1 MGDVVHYFTLIPQ
14 YKFMS
19 PVEEIKARLD
29 IIDIVSENVQ
39 LKKSGRHYMGYCP
52 FHNNTRSPAFA
63 VFPESGT
70 WKCFG
75 ACADGGDIF
84 SYVMKKNGWDFKESL
99 VQLAKRANVT
109 LEEMTPQQKQRKSIE
124 DEQVELLESAADY
137 FHQLFLHAPQAE
149 FARNYVKG
157 REFTDETIAT
167 FKFGFALNAWD
178 ALRTHFLDQGY
189 SEQDLLDAGLLTE
202 NVDKGTKY
210 DRFRNRIIIPIRDIT
225 GRTVGFGART
235 LEKDGIPKY
244 LNSPQTGLFDKST
257 ILFGLDMGKRFV
269 REARQAVIVEGY
281 MDVIMAWQGGFRNVV
296 AQMGTSLTREQL
308 QLLKRYTKR
317 FVIALDAD
325 VAGANATMRSLK
337 IARDTLDREAEIGF
351 DPTGLI
357 KEESRLQADI
367 RIATMPE
374 GEDPDSII
382 RNDPANWAKLIG
394 AAQPVVEYVTSVLVS
409 QNPLSDA
416 KNKSDIAQ
424 QVIPLIL
431 DITDPIERDHY
442 WQYLGRILQV
452 DERSLRQLNI
462 KKNRQN
468 GASNNRQRPV
478 VAGKST
484 RPLNEQPDSPPHS
497 GERASALRDF
507 SRRTTRREEEFLG
520 RCVHSPILIRQVNKI
535 LSEIGQP
542 ILHAQDFSVQIDREL
557 FLIINNKQ
565 SAGEVVTAS
574 GMWDSLEPILVERLK
589 FISTEAVVSDKK
601 PGRSLALSV
610 LQWRWEKKKQLHRD
624 LKLMITSAHHNSE
637 QESLSELTLQVNN
650 LNEEIREIDQAK
662 TGISSRGNRRY
673 SHKW

>member
-1 MGDVVHYFTLIPQ
+1 
-14 YKFMS
+14 MS

-84 SYVMKKNGWDFKESL
+84 SYVMKKNGWDFKEAL

-109 LEEMTPQQKQRKSIE
+109 LEELSPQQKKRKSLE
-124 DEQVELLESAADY
+124 EEQVELLEAAADY
-137 FHQLFLHAPQAE
+137 FHQLFLYAPQAE
-149 FARNYVKG
+149 FARSYIKD
-157 REFTDETIAT
+157 REFSEETIAT
-167 FKFGFALNAWD
+167 FKVGYALNAWD

-202 NVDKGTKY
+202 NADKGTKY
-210 DRFRNRIIIPIRDIT
+210 DRFRNRIIIPIRDLN

-244 LNSPQTGLFDKST
+244 LNSPQTGLFDKSNL
-257 ILFGLDMGKRFV
+257 LFGLDMGKRFV

-325 VAGANATMRSLK
+325 AAGVNATMRSLNV
-337 IARDTLDREAEIGF
+337 ARDTLDREAEIGF
-351 DPTGLI
+351 DPTGLV

-382 RNDPANWAKLIG
+382 RNDPAEWAKLIG
-394 AAQPVVEYVTSVLVS
+394 GAKSVVEYVTSILVE
-409 QNPLSDA
+409 QKPISDA
-416 KNKSDIAQ
+416 KNKSEIAQ

-431 DITDPIERDHY
+431 DINDPVERDHY
-442 WQYLGRILQV
+442 WQFLARTLQV

-462 KKNRQN
+462 KKKRQN
-468 GASNNRQRPV
+468 ASNNNNRQRPV
-478 VAGKST
+478 VTGKSGQAQPEPP
-484 RPLNEQPDSPPHS
+484 PLPGQRTT
-497 GERASALRDF
+497 GLRDP

-535 LSEIGQP
+535 LSETGQP

-557 FLIINNKQ
+557 FLIMNNKQ
-565 SAGEVVTAS
+565 SAGEVATS
-574 GMWDSLEPILVERLK
+574 GEMWDSLEPILAERLK
-589 FISTEAVVSDKK
+589 VISKEALASDKK

-624 LKLMITSAHHNSE
+624 LKLMVTDAHINAE
-637 QESLSELTLQVNN
+637 QESLNLLTHQIKN
-650 LNEEIREIDQAK
+650 LGEEINEIDQAK

>member
-1 MGDVVHYFTLIPQ
+1 
-14 YKFMS
+14 MS

-29 IIDIVSENVQ
+29 ILDIVSENVQ

-84 SYVMKKNGWDFKESL
+84 SYVMKKNGWDFKEAL

-109 LEEMTPQQKQRKSIE
+109 LQEMTPQQKKRKSIE
-124 DEQVELLESAADY
+124 EEQVELLEAAADY
-137 FHQLFLHAPQAE
+137 FHQLFLYAPQAE
-149 FARNYVKG
+149 HARNYIKG
-157 REFTDETIAT
+157 REFTDKTIET
-167 FKFGFALNAWD
+167 FKVGFALNSWD

-189 SEQDLLDAGLLTE
+189 SEQELLDAGLLTE

-210 DRFRNRIIIPIRDIT
+210 DRFRNRVIIPIRDIT

-244 LNSPQTGLFDKST
+244 LNSPQTGLFDKSQ
-257 ILFGLDMGKRFV
+257 ILFGLDMSKRFV

-281 MDVIMAWQGGFRNVV
+281 MDVIMAWQGGFRNVI
-296 AQMGTSLTREQL
+296 AQMGTALTREQL

-325 VAGANATMRSLK
+325 AAGANATMRSLSV
-337 IARDTLDREAEIGF
+337 ARDTLDREAEIAF
-351 DPTGLI
+351 DPTGLV

-367 RIATMPE
+367 RIAQMPE

-382 RNDPANWAKLIG
+382 RNDPAEWAKLIG
-394 AAQPVVEYVTSVLVS
+394 SAKPVVEYVTSVLVE
-409 QNPLSDA
+409 QNPITEA
-416 KNKSDIAQ
+416 KNKSEIAQ

-431 DITDPIERDHY
+431 DINDPVERDHY
-442 WQYLGRILQV
+442 WQYLARTLQV
-452 DERSLRQLNI
+452 DERSLRQLHI
-462 KKNRQN
+462 KKSRQN
-468 GASNNRQRPV
+468 NATSNRQRPV
-478 VAGKST
+478 VNGKS
-484 RPLNEQPDSPPHS
+484 SPPKQQS
-497 GERASALRDF
+497 SAQSSQPMAGLRDPA
-507 SRRTTRREEEFLG
+507 RRTIKREEEFLG
-520 RCVHSPILIRQVNKI
+520 RCIHSPVLIRQVNKI
-535 LSEIGQP
+535 LSETGQP

-565 SAGEVVTAS
+565 SAGDVATS
-574 GMWDSLEPILVERLK
+574 GEMWDSLEPILAERLK
-589 FISTEAVVSDKK
+589 VISREALASDRK

-624 LKLMITSAHHNSE
+624 LKMMITAAHSNAERDSID
-637 QESLSELTLQVNN
+637 LLTRQIQDLGK
-650 LNEEIREIDQAK
+650 EISEIDQAK